1 MLITDDSRLL
11 MQEATRMTKEVGELI
26 FDLVY
31 LAVIW
36 TIVFKMYGTLHRLPE
51 ERLPLARTLALA
63 FALLALGDTGHVG
76 FRVVAHLAGGVEANP
91 QLLGVGKLATAI
103 TVTVFYAL
111 LVRAWKLRYN
121 KRYGILAY
129 LLFISAAVR
138 LSFMLLP
145 GNQWARDIAPF
156 DFSMHRNIPLPYSKI
171 ILHASDTGREPCHGR
186 MRALVT
192 AKLPACSGRGSLHA
206 P

>member
-1 MLITDDSRLL
+1 
-11 MQEATRMTKEVGELI
+11 MTKEVGELI

-36 TIVFKMYGTLHRLPE
+36 TIVFKMYGTLHRLAE

-111 LVRAWKLRYN
+111 LVRAWKAPLQQALRN
-121 KRYGILAY
+121 
-129 LLFISAAVR
+129 
-138 LSFMLLP
+138 
-145 GNQWARDIAPF
+145 
-156 DFSMHRNIPLPYSKI
+156 
-171 ILHASDTGREPCHGR
+171 PC
-186 MRALVT
+186 
-192 AKLPACSGRGSLHA
+192 LPAFHKRGGEAQFYALARQPVGKRHSSIRFQHA
-206 P
+206 QEHSSAHPGPWRSIPDSNRVS